1 MVSSDNAL
9 VYSGGD
15 LSKMNDFVYEQK
27 AGEGIYIYV
36 LDEGVQLD
44 VKNVRAFHVCVIR
57 DTDQMTTERH

>member
-44 VKNVRAFHVCVIR
+44 VKNVRAFHVCVI
-57 DTDQMTTERH
+57 